1 MLQLPAKTTSC
12 GRLILSLLD
21 GTVAT
26 GPKETVSGVS
36 AGKKP
41 ATPKPYVMPKIPSS
55 AELQEA
61 VKRMTSKEAQQALR
75 HRVMPISWEPGRVTF
90 VAAGERAKAYA
101 TAEELEV
108 TAITNERTMLRELQA
123 GQETEL
129 LNYAASGLRSRYP
142 NHAVAEPMGA
152 KQALWL
158 VLSLA
163 LIAFGVMLDQHT
175 ATVVAFVVM
184 LALFVLALGLKLWC
198 LQPTKLPRSPVALVI
213 ADADLPVYSILVPLL
228 REAKIG
234 EQTLRALQAIDYP
247 SAKLDIKL
255 ILAAED
261 QATRKFFDEQRLPPH
276 MEVIVVPKGQ
286 PDTKYRALN
295 YALPFAR
302 GELVAVYDADS
313 VPAADQLRRIA
324 GSFALAP
331 KNVVCLQTQ
340 VGFFNR
346 QENWLARQCALE
358 QAYQFKLLFPR
369 LARLGGPLLFAGC
382 SAHYR
387 IATLRQLGGFDAHNV
402 SRDSGLGLRLA
413 RFGFRTAIVPTL
425 TREEAPLRFTDWM
438 AQRARWTKG
447 ALQTA
452 LVNLRSP
459 VKLWHELGGR
469 KFLLVQAL
477 TLGTVIV
484 TLAHPIF
491 LAWLATTAVYLFVEG
506 PPAPQ
511 LWLFLQALYG
521 LAAALAFLAAM
532 ASAIRSSLFLGRSV
546 PWSLTVLTV
555 PVYWLMNSLAAWL
568 AVLQYFT
575 GLRGST
581 RTPHGVTR
589 IRPQIG
595 PKEAKPAPA
604 PEAEKEKKPL
614 PAPERK
620 PLTPPQKKSVPVA
633 EKKPSAGPE
642 KKPPTLAESVPPKEA
657 EKPAATGPEKS
668 LKAIIARL

>member
-1 MLQLPAKTTSC
+1 MATGTKETTSSGGGA
-12 GRLILSLLD
+12 GR
-21 GTVAT
+21 
-26 GPKETVSGVS
+26 
-36 AGKKP
+36 KP
-41 ATPKPYVMPKIPSS
+41 VTPKPYVMPKIPSS

-61 VKRMTSKEAQQALR
+61 VKRMTSQEAQQALR
-75 HRVMPISWEPGRVTF
+75 HRVMPISWEPGRVTY

-129 LNYAASGLRSRYP
+129 QNYAASGLRSRYP
-142 NHAVAEPMGA
+142 SHAVAEPMGA

-158 VLSLA
+158 VLTLA
-163 LIAFGVMLDQHT
+163 LIAFGVMLDRPT
-175 ATVVAFVVM
+175 ATVVAFAVM
-184 LALFVLALGLKLWC
+184 LALFVLALGLKIWC
-198 LQPTKLPRSPVALVI
+198 LQPTKLPRSPVALVV
-213 ADADLPVYSILVPLL
+213 ADADLPVYSILVPML

-234 EQTLRALQAIDYP
+234 EQTLRALQALDYP

-255 ILAAED
+255 IIAAED
-261 QATRKFFDEQRLPPH
+261 QATRKFFDEQRLPPY
-276 MEVIVVPKGQ
+276 MEVIVVPKGK

-313 VPAADQLRRIA
+313 VPAPDQLRRIA

-331 KNVVCLQTQ
+331 KTLVCLQTQ

-369 LARLGGPLLFAGC
+369 LARLGGPLLFAGS

-387 IATLRQLGGFDAHNV
+387 IAILRQLGGFDAHNV
-402 SRDSGLGLRLA
+402 SRDSGLGLRLS

-425 TREEAPLRFTDWM
+425 TREEAPLRFTDWI
-438 AQRARWTKG
+438 AQRARWTRG
-447 ALQTA
+447 AMQTA

-477 TLGTVIV
+477 TLGSVIV

-491 LAWLATTAVYLFVEG
+491 LAWIATTVAYLFIEG

-555 PVYWLMNSLAAWL
+555 PAYWLMISLAAWL
-568 AVLQYFT
+568 AVLHYFT
-575 GLRGST
+575 GMRGST
-581 RTPHGVTR
+581 KTPHGVTR

-595 PKEAKPAPA
+595 PKEAKPAA
-604 PEAEKEKKPL
+604 EAKQAVEAEKKPVA
-614 PAPERK
+614 APERK
-620 PLTPPQKKSVPVA
+620 PLTAPQRKTLPAA
-633 EKKPSAGPE
+633 EKKPSAEPE
-642 KKPPTLAESVPPKEA
+642 KKPLTLAEKAPSKEA
-657 EKPAATGPEKS
+657 EKPPEKS
-668 LKAIIARL
+668 LKAIIAGL